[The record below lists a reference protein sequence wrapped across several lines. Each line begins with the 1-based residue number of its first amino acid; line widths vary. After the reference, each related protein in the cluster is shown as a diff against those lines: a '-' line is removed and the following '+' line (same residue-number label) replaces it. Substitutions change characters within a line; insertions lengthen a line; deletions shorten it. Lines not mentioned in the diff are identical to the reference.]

1 MNMRENF
8 LRISVLVLLFITSLF
23 MLSYDDTKD
32 FETAKNLDIFYSL
45 FTSVENSYVDEIAP
59 GDLMSRTID
68 EMLKSL
74 DPYTNFIPESDVEKY
89 TVMTKG
95 EYGGIGASVVMRDGL
110 LMIMDIR
117 KNSPAEKAGLLLGDI
132 ISEVDGHSIQNED
145 FENSM
150 NLLQGEVGS
159 VLKLGILRNK
169 QHLSFSIER
178 ENIKI
183 SSVPYYGMVSH
194 DVGYVKLNEF
204 TQNCSIDVLK
214 AVAQL
219 KEKEGAKALI
229 LDLRDNPGGL
239 LVEAVKI
246 VNIFVPAG
254 ERVVYTRGNNKT
266 ENNKFS
272 TIAEAYDSEI
282 PLVVLVNE
290 HSASAS
296 EIVSGSL
303 QDFDRAVIVGRQTF
317 GKGLVQTRKELA
329 HNCLLKITTAKYYIP
344 SGRCIQKLDYAHR
357 DKSGNPT
364 ITPDSLQKTFYTKN
378 HRQVKN
384 AGGIVPDVFVGETKN
399 NPLLQKLTA
408 DFVLFDYINRNY
420 SVQDTARISPKTYS
434 YTQVDF
440 EKFLSFLREQS
451 YTYKSESEQFLDS
464 FVSHTK
470 KEQLHLDLQI
480 QTLQKQIDAQQNQMF
495 EENKV
500 LIQKELASY
509 IIRTLYA
516 EAGQTEYLIRD
527 DEFVTEGLKYLSDKA
542 LYNKILKP

>member
-45 FTSVENSYVDEIAP
+45 FTNVENSYVDEIAP

-159 VLKLGILRNK
+159 ILKLGILRNK

-204 TQNCSIDVLK
+204 TQNCSLDVLK

-317 GKGLVQTRKELA
+317 GKGLVQRPIDLPDGSMIRLTVA
-329 HNCLLKITTAKYYIP
+329 HYYTP
-344 SGRCIQKLDYAHR
+344 TGRCIQKPYKKGDLKEYEMDFDNRLKHGELTNR
-357 DKSGNPT
+357 DS
-364 ITPDSLQKTFYTKN
+364 IHFADSLKYETLHQHRTVYGGGAIMPDEFVPLDTLQYTRY
-378 HRQVKN
+378 HRQLAAKSIIIN
-384 AGGIVPDVFVGETKN
+384 AS
-399 NPLLQKLTA
+399 LR
-408 DFVLFDYINRNY
+408 YIDDHRKELKRQY
-420 SVQDTARISPKTYS
+420 PS
-434 YTQVDF
+434 F
-440 EKFLSFLREQS
+440 EKFKAEFETPQSLLEQIMAEGEKSKVTPKDEEERQRTLPFLSQQLKALVARDLWDMDEYFHIINEQS
-451 YTYKSESEQFLDS
+451 HI
-464 FVSHTK
+464 V
-470 KEQLHLDLQI
+470 
-480 QTLQKQIDAQQNQMF
+480 
-495 EENKV
+495 
-500 LIQKELASY
+500 
-509 IIRTLYA
+509 R
-516 EAGQTEYLIRD
+516 R
-527 DEFVTEGLKYLSDKA
+527 A
-542 LYNKILKP
+542 LEILP

>member
-1 MNMRENF
+1 MKEKIF
-8 LRISVLVLLFITSLF
+8 KIIALLLLFLAPLF
-23 MLSYDDTKD
+23 LMSYDDTKD

-45 FTSVENSYVDEIAP
+45 FTNIENSYVDEIAP

-95 EYGGIGASVVMRDGL
+95 EYGGIGASVVQRDGF

-117 KNSPAEKAGLLLGDI
+117 KKSPAEKSGLLLGDI
-132 ISEVDGHSIQNED
+132 ITEVDGHSIQNED

-169 QHLSFSIER
+169 QHLNFSIER

-183 SSVPYYGMVSH
+183 SSVPYYGMVSQ

-204 TQNCSIDVLK
+204 SQNCSVDVLK

-239 LVEAVKI
+239 LIEAVKI

-272 TIAEAYDSEI
+272 TIAEAYDREI

-296 EIVSGSL
+296 EIVSGAL
-303 QDFDRAVIVGRQTF
+303 QDFDRAVIVGRQSF

-344 SGRCIQKLDYAHR
+344 SGRCIQKLDYTHR

-378 HRQVKN
+378 HRPVKN
-384 AGGIVPDVFVGETKN
+384 AGGIVPDVMVGEKPTS
-399 NPLLQKLTA
+399 PLLQKLTT
-408 DFVLFDYINRNY
+408 DFVLFDFINRNY
-420 SVQDTARISPKTYS
+420 SVKDTATIKPQTYS
-434 YTQVDF
+434 YSQVDF
-440 EKFLSFLREQS
+440 AKFMSFIKEQS
-451 YTYKSESEQFLDS
+451 YTYHSESEQFLDS
-464 FVSHTK
+464 LMCHTK
-470 KEQLHLDLQI
+470 KEQLHLDAQI
-480 QTLQKQIDAQQNQMF
+480 QELRSQIAVQNAKLYDD
-495 EENKV
+495 NKE

-527 DEFVTEGLKYLSDKA
+527 DEFITEGLKYLADKD
-542 LYNKILKP
+542 LYKKTLNP

>member
-1 MNMRENF
+1 MKEKI
-8 LRISVLVLLFITSLF
+8 LKIIALLLLFLAPLF
-23 MLSYDDTKD
+23 LMSYDDTKD

-45 FTSVENSYVDEIAP
+45 FTNIENSYVDEIAP
-59 GDLMSRTID
+59 GDLMARTID

-95 EYGGIGASVVMRDGL
+95 EYGGIGASVVLRDGL

-117 KNSPAEKAGLLLGDI
+117 KHSPAEKAGLLLGDI

-169 QHLSFSIER
+169 QHLNFSIER
-178 ENIKI
+178 ENIKM

-204 TQNCSIDVLK
+204 TQNCSVDVLK

-296 EIVSGSL
+296 EIVSGAL

-378 HRQVKN
+378 RRQVKN
-384 AGGIVPDVFVGETKN
+384 AGGIVPDVLVGETQK

-408 DFVLFDYINRNY
+408 DFVLFDYINKNY
-420 SVQDTARISPKTYS
+420 SVQDTARIFPKTYS

-464 FVSHTK
+464 FVNHTK
-470 KEQLHLDLQI
+470 KEQLHLDSQI
-480 QTLQKQIDAQQNQMF
+480 QALQKQIDVQQTQMF
-495 EENKV
+495 EDNKE

-527 DEFVTEGLKYLSDKA
+527 DEFVTEGLKYLSDKT

>member
-1 MNMRENF
+1 MKEKI
-8 LRISVLVLLFITSLF
+8 LKIIALLLLFLAPLF
-23 MLSYDDTKD
+23 LMSYDDTKD

-45 FTSVENSYVDEIAP
+45 FTNIENSYVDEIAP
-59 GDLMSRTID
+59 GDLMARTID

-95 EYGGIGASVVMRDGL
+95 EYGGIGASVVLRDGL

-117 KNSPAEKAGLLLGDI
+117 KHSPAEKAGLLLGDI

-169 QHLSFSIER
+169 QHLNFSIER
-178 ENIKI
+178 ENIKM

-204 TQNCSIDVLK
+204 TQNCSVDVLK

-296 EIVSGSL
+296 EIVSGAL

-378 HRQVKN
+378 RRQVKN
-384 AGGIVPDVFVGETKN
+384 AGGIVPDVLVGETQK

-408 DFVLFDYINRNY
+408 DF
-420 SVQDTARISPKTYS
+420 S
-434 YTQVDF
+434 
-440 EKFLSFLREQS
+440 LSR
-451 YTYKSESEQFLDS
+451 
-464 FVSHTK
+464 
-470 KEQLHLDLQI
+470 
-480 QTLQKQIDAQQNQMF
+480 
-495 EENKV
+495 
-500 LIQKELASY
+500 
-509 IIRTLYA
+509 
-516 EAGQTEYLIRD
+516 
-527 DEFVTEGLKYLSDKA
+527 
-542 LYNKILKP
+542 